1 MIYNNSYLN
10 HKKIQSLNFL
20 GLFIMKI
27 CIIGANG
34 MVGKKLVKK
43 ILSSD
48 LDQAQIK
55 KVCLFDINLN
65 KKNHTRVTHIK
76 GNLEDLT
83 QIRKLASERFDIIFH
98 LAAIVSGEAEENFEK
113 GWNVNLFSMW
123 HLLIALKTE
132 HMSSSNTYI
141 PKLIFTSSIAVF
153 GAPFPNKIDD
163 EFLCS
168 PQTSYGA
175 QKASAELLISD
186 FSRKGYIDGI
196 SLRLPTICVRPGL
209 PNKAASGFFSNI
221 IREPLNGQ
229 KAFLPVDITVR
240 HWHASPRTAADFLIH
255 AALLDYSLLKNRRS
269 LNLPGVSCTVEEQIE
284 ALRSVAGQKVVDL
297 IIFKKDENIEK
308 MVSGWPKNFFPQ
320 KALELGFKA
329 ENNFEEIIKIHITD
343 ELVSS

>member
-1 MIYNNSYLN
+1 
-10 HKKIQSLNFL
+10 
-20 GLFIMKI
+20 MKI

-43 ILSSD
+43 LLSSD
-48 LDQAQIK
+48 LDQTQIK
-55 KVCLFDINLN
+55 EVCLFDINLN
-65 KKNHTRVTHIK
+65 KKKHPKVTNIK

-83 QIRKLASERFDIIFH
+83 QVRKIVSERFDIIFH

-123 HLLIALKTE
+123 YLLHALKTE
-132 HMSSSNTYI
+132 HLDSLNTYI

-153 GAPFPNKIDD
+153 GTPFPDNIDD

-221 IREPLNGQ
+221 IREPLNGK
-229 KAFLPVDITVR
+229 KAFLPVDISVR
-240 HWHASPRTAADFLIH
+240 HWHASPRAAANFLFH
-255 AALLDYSLLKNRRS
+255 AAFMDTFLLQNRRS
-269 LNLPGVSCTVEEQIE
+269 LNLPGVSCTVEEQID
-284 ALRSVAGQKVVDL
+284 ALRSIAGQKVVDL
-297 IIFKKDENIEK
+297 IIFKKDENIQK
-308 MVSGWPKNFFPQ
+308 MVLGWPKKFSPQ
-320 KALELGFKA
+320 RALELGFKA
-329 ENNFEEIIKIHITD
+329 ENNFEEIIKIHIAD
-343 ELVSS
+343 ELLSS

>member
-1 MIYNNSYLN
+1 
-10 HKKIQSLNFL
+10 
-20 GLFIMKI
+20 MKI

-43 ILSSD
+43 MLSSD
-48 LDQAQIK
+48 LYQTKIKQI
-55 KVCLFDINLN
+55 CLFDINFN
-65 KKNHTRVTHIK
+65 KKNDDTNLTYINGNIADIK
-76 GNLEDLT
+76 
-83 QIRKLASERFDIIFH
+83 QIKKIASERFDMIFH

-123 HLLIALKTE
+123 HLLEALRKE
-132 HMSSSNTYI
+132 HFKSSKTYI

-153 GAPFPNKIDD
+153 GAPFPEKIND
-163 EFLCS
+163 EFLSS

-186 FSRKGYIDGI
+186 FSRKGYINGM

-229 KAFLPVDITVR
+229 KAYLPVDKSVR
-240 HWHASPRTAADFLIH
+240 HWHASPRAATSFLMH
-255 AALLDYSLLKNRRS
+255 AALMDTSLLENRTS

-284 ALRSVAGQKVVDL
+284 ALRSVAGQKIVDL
-297 IIFKKDENIEK
+297 IIFKKDENIQK
-308 MVSGWPKNFFPQ
+308 MVAGWPKDFFSK
-320 KALELGFKA
+320 KASELGFVA
-329 ENNFEEIIKIHITD
+329 EKNFEEIIKIHIED
-343 ELVSS
+343 ELN

>member
-1 MIYNNSYLN
+1 
-10 HKKIQSLNFL
+10 
-20 GLFIMKI
+20 MKI

-43 ILSSD
+43 LLSSD
-48 LDQAQIK
+48 LDQTKIE

-65 KKNHTRVTHIK
+65 KNKYPRVTHIR

-83 QIRKLASERFDIIFH
+83 QIRKIASERFDVIFH

-123 HLLIALKTE
+123 HLLHALKTE
-132 HMSSSNTYI
+132 HLNSSKTYI

-153 GAPFPNKIDD
+153 GAPFPDNIDD

-186 FSRKGYIDGI
+186 FSRKGFIDGI

-229 KAFLPVDITVR
+229 KAFLPVDISIR
-240 HWHASPRTAADFLIH
+240 HWHASPRAAANFLIH
-255 AALLDYSLLKNRRS
+255 AALMDNSTLQNRRS

-284 ALRSVAGQKVVDL
+284 ALRSVAGQQVVDL
-297 IIFKKDENIEK
+297 IIFKKDENIQT
-308 MVSGWPKNFFPQ
+308 MVSSWPKNFSPQ
-320 KALELGFKA
+320 KALDLGFKA
-329 ENNFEEIIKIHITD
+329 EINFEEIINIHIAD

>member
-1 MIYNNSYLN
+1 
-10 HKKIQSLNFL
+10 
-20 GLFIMKI
+20 MKI

-34 MVGKKLVKK
+34 MVGRKLVKK
-43 ILSSD
+43 LLSSD
-48 LDQAQIK
+48 LYQTKIE

-65 KKNHTRVTHIK
+65 KKKCPKVTHIK

-83 QIRKLASERFDIIFH
+83 QIRKIASERFDIIFH

-123 HLLIALKTE
+123 HLLNALKIE
-132 HMSSSNTYI
+132 HLNSSNTYI
-141 PKLIFTSSIAVF
+141 PKLIFCSSIAVF
-153 GAPFPNKIDD
+153 GAPFPDKIDD

-186 FSRKGYIDGI
+186 FSRKGFIDGI

-229 KAFLPVDITVR
+229 KAFLPVDISIR
-240 HWHASPRTAADFLIH
+240 HWHASPRAAANFLIH
-255 AALLDYSLLKNRRS
+255 AALMDNSTLQNRRS
-269 LNLPGVSCTVEEQIE
+269 LNLPGVSCTVEEQID

-297 IIFKKDENIEK
+297 IIFKKDENIQK
-308 MVSGWPKNFFPQ
+308 MVSSWPKNFSPQ
-320 KALELGFKA
+320 KALDLGFKA
-329 ENNFEEIIKIHITD
+329 EINFEEIINIHIAD

>member
-1 MIYNNSYLN
+1 
-10 HKKIQSLNFL
+10 
-20 GLFIMKI
+20 MKI

-43 ILSSD
+43 LLSSD
-48 LDQAQIK
+48 LDQTKIE

-65 KKNHTRVTHIK
+65 KNKYPRVTHIR

-83 QIRKLASERFDIIFH
+83 QIRKIASERFDVIFH

-123 HLLIALKTE
+123 HLLHALKTE
-132 HMSSSNTYI
+132 HLNSSKTYI

-153 GAPFPNKIDD
+153 GAPFPDNIDD

-186 FSRKGYIDGI
+186 FSRKGFIDGI

-229 KAFLPVDITVR
+229 KAFLPVDISIR
-240 HWHASPRTAADFLIH
+240 HWHASPRAAANFLIH
-255 AALLDYSLLKNRRS
+255 AALMDNSTLQNRRS

-297 IIFKKDENIEK
+297 IIFKKDENIQK
-308 MVSGWPKNFFPQ
+308 MVSSWPKNFSPQ
-320 KALELGFKA
+320 KALDLGFKA
-329 ENNFEEIIKIHITD
+329 EINFEEIINIHIAD

>member
-1 MIYNNSYLN
+1 
-10 HKKIQSLNFL
+10 
-20 GLFIMKI
+20 MKI

-43 ILSSD
+43 LLSSD
-48 LDQAQIK
+48 LDQTKIE

-65 KKNHTRVTHIK
+65 KKKYSGVTHIR
-76 GNLEDLT
+76 GNLEDLA
-83 QIRKLASERFDIIFH
+83 QIRKIASERFDVIFH

-123 HLLIALKTE
+123 HLLHALKTE
-132 HMSSSNTYI
+132 HLNSSKTYI

-153 GAPFPNKIDD
+153 GAPFPDKIDD
-163 EFLCS
+163 EFICS

-186 FSRKGYIDGI
+186 FSRKGFIDGI

-229 KAFLPVDITVR
+229 KAFLPVDISVR
-240 HWHASPRTAADFLIH
+240 HWHASPRSAANFLIH
-255 AALLDYSLLKNRRS
+255 AALMDLSLLQNRRS

-284 ALRSVAGQKVVDL
+284 ALRHVAGQKVVDL
-297 IIFKKDENIEK
+297 IIFKKDDNIQK
-308 MVSGWPKNFFPQ
+308 MVSGWPKNFSPQ

-329 ENNFEEIIKIHITD
+329 ENNFDEIINIHIAD
-343 ELVSS
+343 ELV

>member
-1 MIYNNSYLN
+1 
-10 HKKIQSLNFL
+10 
-20 GLFIMKI
+20 MKI

-48 LDQAQIK
+48 LYQTQINK
-55 KVCLFDINLN
+55 ICLFDINFNQTNDNLQLA
-65 KKNHTRVTHIK
+65 HIK
-76 GNLEDLT
+76 GNIEDLT
-83 QIRKLASERFDIIFH
+83 QIKKLASERFDIIFH

-113 GWNVNLFSMW
+113 GWDVNLFSMW
-123 HLLIALKTE
+123 QLLEALKTE
-132 HMSSSNTYI
+132 HFKSSKNYI

-186 FSRKGYIDGI
+186 FSRKGFIDGI

-221 IREPLNGQ
+221 IREPLNGK
-229 KAFLPVDITVR
+229 KAFLPVDISVR
-240 HWHASPRTAADFLIH
+240 HWHASPRAAANFLFH
-255 AALLDYSLLKNRRS
+255 AA
-269 LNLPGVSCTVEEQIE
+269 
-284 ALRSVAGQKVVDL
+284 
-297 IIFKKDENIEK
+297 F
-308 MVSGWPKNFFPQ
+308 
-320 KALELGFKA
+320 
-329 ENNFEEIIKIHITD
+329 
-343 ELVSS
+343 

>member
-1 MIYNNSYLN
+1 
-10 HKKIQSLNFL
+10 
-20 GLFIMKI
+20 MKI

-43 ILSSD
+43 MLSSD
-48 LDQAQIK
+48 LYQTKIKQI
-55 KVCLFDINLN
+55 CLFDINFN
-65 KKNHTRVTHIK
+65 KKKDDTNLTYIS
-76 GNLEDLT
+76 GNIEDLT
-83 QIRKLASERFDIIFH
+83 QIKKLASERFDIIFH

-123 HLLIALKTE
+123 HLLEALRKE
-132 HMSSSNTYI
+132 HFKSSKTYI

-153 GAPFPNKIDD
+153 GAPFPEKIND
-163 EFLCS
+163 EFLSS

-186 FSRKGYIDGI
+186 FSRKGYINGM

-229 KAFLPVDITVR
+229 KAYLPVDKSVR
-240 HWHASPRTAADFLIH
+240 HWHASPRAATSFLMH
-255 AALLDYSLLKNRRS
+255 AALMDTSLLENRTS

-297 IIFKKDENIEK
+297 IIFKKDENIQK
-308 MVSGWPKNFFPQ
+308 MVLGWPKDFFSK
-320 KALELGFKA
+320 KASELGFIA
-329 ENNFEEIIKIHITD
+329 EKNFEEIIKIHIED
-343 ELVSS
+343 ELK

>member
-1 MIYNNSYLN
+1 
-10 HKKIQSLNFL
+10 
-20 GLFIMKI
+20 MKI

-43 ILSSD
+43 LLSSG
-48 LDQAQIK
+48 LYQTKIE
-55 KVCLFDINLN
+55 KVCLFDIYLN
-65 KKNHTRVTHIK
+65 KKKDPKVTHII

-83 QIRKLASERFDIIFH
+83 QIRKIASERFDIIFH

-123 HLLIALKTE
+123 HLLHALKTE
-132 HMSSSNTYI
+132 HLNSSNTYT

-153 GAPFPNKIDD
+153 GAPFPNKIED

-229 KAFLPVDITVR
+229 KAFLPVDISVR
-240 HWHASPRTAADFLIH
+240 HWHSSPRAASDFLIH
-255 AALLDYSLLKNRRS
+255 AALLDTFLLKNRRS

-284 ALRSVAGQKVVDL
+284 ALRSIAGQKVVDL
-297 IIFKKDENIEK
+297 IIFKKDDNIQK
-308 MVSGWPKNFFPQ
+308 MVSSWPKNFSPQ

-329 ENNFEEIIKIHITD
+329 ENNFEEIINIHIAD
-343 ELVSS
+343 ELASS